1 MIKEGGAITLM
12 NAHCK
17 VVGGFLRIE
26 LDKWALVKEV
36 IDASL
41 IPSEVNLTNNFSEV
55 EYELVKNEDDLPKAE
70 DEEDMELEI
79 RETGRSERPAQA
91 ERGRGK
97 N

>member
-1 MIKEGGAITLM
+1 M

-36 IDASL
+36 IDSSL

-55 EYELVKNEDDLPKAE
+55 EYELVKNEEDDLPKAE

-79 RETGRSERPAQA
+79 RETGRP
-91 ERGRGK
+91 
-97 N
+97 